1 MLKHWLFRLH
11 SLTAAAAV
19 AIAAISLISF
29 LLPEEELFS
38 ISFFVVLPD
47 VCTEPSDVC
56 KKRLQYVQFDCYLC
70 AMRSIYVIAPSK
82 STNWTDIIFF
92 FSVSLSELPFPGV
105 QEENRGCQK
114 GIPESISGVPSEF
127 SVQGKYLVDLFES
140 TALCCSLCTRILN
153 LNKQMWLLTLRMI
166 KYVRKFSSSFRKGN
180 YPYSTSCDGN
190 MKT

>member
-92 FSVSLSELPFPGV
+92 SLSLSPNYHFQVYKKKTEAAKK
-105 QEENRGCQK
+105 E
-114 GIPESISGVPSEF
+114 
-127 SVQGKYLVDLFES
+127 YLKALAAYRASLVSKVS
-140 TALCCSLCTRILN
+140 T
-153 LNKQMWLLTLRMI
+153 
-166 KYVRKFSSSFRKGN
+166 
-180 YPYSTSCDGN
+180 
-190 MKT
+190 